1 MEMKNQMQL
10 KPSSILNVPIQN
22 YDNDFSFVVNGKLFK
37 TSKIVSDLLSPTICR
52 LHSNDPTI
60 DVFNINTAHQGDF
73 SRILNLINFNKT
85 EITDNDLPF
94 FSEVFEI
101 LGTGSIEFSLINQTS
116 EITIDNVFHL
126 LQNHEKYYK
135 FFSSQIAAEIEFISS
150 HFNELCETKEEE
162 FYKLDFDALFQI
174 INSPKLLLKS
184 EDQLLNFLN
193 RMYSNNSM
201 YSIFY
206 ETVFFSNVTIEA
218 ISEFITLFDVNDMND
233 SIWQRICERLKE
245 KIECKNDIMIK
256 GRYESEKVDENQGFI
271 LFKCSN
277 EKKFEGIINYLNQKS
292 NGLIKNLIGITSS
305 SVYDSND
312 IHQPIN
318 IALFDDQ
325 KKRFRSMDSPGSW
338 IRIDFKDHRIIPS
351 DYAIRSTEWGV
362 NCGHPANWVIEC
374 SKDGSSWTV
383 VDEQRNCSY
392 LNGKYQVHSFKISS
406 QCDSEFRYIQVRSTG
421 QSWAGTNTLA
431 FDSFEVYG
439 KLI

>member
-1 MEMKNQMQL
+1 MKNQMQL
-10 KPSSILNVPIQN
+10 RPSSILNVPIQN

-60 DVFNINTAHQGDF
+60 DVFNINTSHQGDF
-73 SRILNLINFNKT
+73 SRILNLVNFNKT
-85 EITDNDLPF
+85 EITDKDLPF
-94 FSEVFEI
+94 LSEVFEI
-101 LGTGSIEFSLINQTS
+101 LGTGSIEFSLINQAS

-135 FFSSQIAAEIEFISS
+135 FFSSQIASEIEFISS

-162 FYKLDFDALFQI
+162 FYKLDFDTLFQI
-174 INSPKLLLKS
+174 ISSPKLLLKS

-245 KIECKNDIMIK
+245 KIECKNDVMIK
-256 GRYESEKVDENQGFI
+256 GRYESEKVDENQRFI

-277 EKKFEGIINYLNQKS
+277 EKKFEGIINYLHQKS
-292 NGLIKNLIGITSS
+292 NGKIKNLIGITSS

-351 DYAIRSTEWGV
+351 DYSIRSTEWGA

-383 VDEQRNCSY
+383 VDEQKNCSY
-392 LNGKYQVHSFKISS
+392 LNGKYHVHSFKISS

-421 QSWAGTNTLA
+421 KSWAGTNTLA